1 MSKIKLTGSNS
12 GYVEISSAADAGN
25 LTLALPTSG
34 TVLLSNGDNVYTG
47 LTTFTNDLKLEGG
60 SYDVLWDA
68 SDNQL
73 EFDDNAK
80 LSFGASS
87 DLLIF
92 HDGNHSY
99 IQDQGFGS
107 LVLKS
112 NQINLFN
119 AAGNQPMVVGNQ
131 AGSVDLFFSNSKKF
145 ETTNTGVTVTGIL
158 TATSFVPT
166 AVTAQLSHRNIL
178 HNGEFKVIQRY
189 GTSFTINS
197 SSDNEFT
204 FDRWYV
210 GTHDNLGD
218 FTVSQQADAPAG
230 FRTSAKIQCT
240 GTLTSTSGTVQSF
253 IQQIIEAQ
261 NVSHIFNGSG
271 SQPMTLSF
279 YYKSN
284 TTNQRLLWFYTP
296 DSTRH
301 YSALFTPSAT
311 NTWERFTISIPADTS
326 NTVNDDNEAGFYVR
340 FMIDAGDTYVGGRP
354 TSWSALSND
363 RYNGHT
369 NLCTNTANNFYIT
382 GVQLEMGSVATPYE
396 HRTMSEELVNCRRY
410 YYPYKSILAS
420 QSSSGAARPYIP
432 VQMFLNDSSAND
444 VFVVIAGLNEQR
456 AMMRT
461 GGLAEVRVLAP
472 LNAAPVTSYP
482 NAGQWAYFYRGQ
494 GSGYKSGGGAFTWN
508 DGYYN
513 MYGCRSIAQP
523 RPTQIMIET
532 NSEVGK
538 VYVELDDEI

>member
-34 TVLLSNGDNVYTG
+34 TVLLSNGNNVFTG
-47 LTTFTNDLKLEGG
+47 ITTFTNDLKLEGG

-92 HDGNHSY
+92 HDGNHSF
-99 IQDQGFGS
+99 IQEQGFGS
-107 LVLKS
+107 LVVKS

-119 AAGNQPMVVGNQ
+119 AAGNEPMIVANQ
-131 AGSVDLFFSNSKKF
+131 AGSVNLFFANSKKL
-145 ETTNTGVTVTGIL
+145 ETTNTGAVVTGIL

-197 SSDNEFT
+197 SSDSEFT
-204 FDRWYV
+204 IDRWY
-210 GTHDNLGD
+210 TANHDNLGN
-218 FTVSQQADAPAG
+218 FTVSQEADAPAG
-230 FRTSAKIQCT
+230 FRTSVKVQCT
-240 GTLTSTSGTVQSF
+240 STDSSSSGSEQSF
-253 IQQIIEAQ
+253 IQQTVEAQ
-261 NVSHIFNGSG
+261 NISHIFNGSN

-284 TTNQRLLWFYTP
+284 ATTTRQVWFYTP
-296 DSTRH
+296 DTTRH
-301 YSALFTPSAT
+301 YSAIFTPSAT
-311 NTWERFTISIPADTS
+311 NTWERFTIPIPADTA
-326 NTVNDDNEAGFYVR
+326 NTINDDTGGGFYVR
-340 FMIDAGDTYVGGRP
+340 FMIASGTVYKNSRP
-354 TSWSALSND
+354 TSWVNLSND
-363 RYNGHT
+363 RYSGVT
-369 NLCTNTANNFYIT
+369 NLTTNTANNFYIT

-396 HRTMSEELVNCRRY
+396 HRTMSEELVNCQRY
-410 YYPYKSILAS
+410 YYPYKSILKG
-420 QSSSGAARPYIP
+420 SSDGIGRPWIP

-456 AMMRT
+456 AKMRT
-461 GGLAEVRVLAP
+461 GSPEVRVLAP
-472 LNAAPVTSYP
+472 LNAAPQTTYP
-482 NAGQWAYFYRGQ
+482 SAGQWAYFYRGQ
-494 GSGYKSGGGAFTWN
+494 GSGFKSGGGAFSWN